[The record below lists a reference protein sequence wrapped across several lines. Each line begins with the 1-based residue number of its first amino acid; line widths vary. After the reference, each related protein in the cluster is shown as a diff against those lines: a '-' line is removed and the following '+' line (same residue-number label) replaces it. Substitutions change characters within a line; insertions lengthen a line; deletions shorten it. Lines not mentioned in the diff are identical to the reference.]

1 MNSRDAVVSRA
12 IKMIC
17 EDNSLEEFQDALRKD
32 KEARDFLVV
41 SFDKAIQTNKEKQ
54 NGQD

>member
-1 MNSRDAVVSRA
+1 MNSRDAVVARA

-41 SFDKAIQTNKEKQ
+41 SFDKAIQSNKEL
-54 NGQD
+54 